1 MVRLWVKF
9 LPILNNYDES
19 TPWTILHIIG
29 AWNIVIKWLFLM
41 LSIGVTKQDK
51 GRVCHGIVVFLR
63 VFIVKLFFLYY
74 FLKIYM
80 LIAWENYGNPWF
92 SNKGVNFCLCRKQF
106 TIFLG
111 QTGDYGIKWK
121 NGFKSCFYHSNR
133 SVRSK
138 YLIWD
143 YNGGWGTYFG
153 PLYTV
158 LKDKGWIFYVLFGNI
173 RFLKSGLNVF
183 MMSLGG
189 WK

>member
-1 MVRLWVKF
+1 MIIF
-9 LPILNNYDES
+9 L
-19 TPWTILHIIG
+19 
-29 AWNIVIKWLFLM
+29 

-63 VFIVKLFFLYY
+63 VFIVKLSFLYY

-158 LKDKGWIFYVLFGNI
+158 LKEKGWIFYVLFGNI

-183 MMSLGG
+183 IMSLGG

>member
-63 VFIVKLFFLYY
+63 VFIVKLSFLYY

-106 TIFLG
+106 TTFIGTNWGLWYKMKKWLQIMFLP
-111 QTGDYGIKWK
+111 
-121 NGFKSCFYHSNR
+121 FKQVCK
-133 SVRSK
+133 VK
-138 YLIWD
+138 I
-143 YNGGWGTYFG
+143 
-153 PLYTV
+153 
-158 LKDKGWIFYVLFGNI
+158 
-173 RFLKSGLNVF
+173 LN
-183 MMSLGG
+183 MRL
-189 WK
+189 